1 MVKSPNQ
8 GNSIQVARVSQ
19 SRLMTVF
26 SKTEISNPD
35 RDMWIIGDL
44 FPPFG
49 FTTFAGAV
57 VLCIVSYYLFRKLSS
72 DGKVAVRDYSKNHS
86 WTPIKVTARTWYC
99 SVCEAFLIHG
109 IGVYCDCCGVC
120 ADSECIK
127 KANQT
132 LTCKLVTSNS
142 DVQPHHWV
150 KGNLPLGAVCCQCNE
165 DCSMEP
171 GLIDFQCC
179 WCQRTVHTEC
189 LKQMDDV
196 CDFGPFRSMIVP
208 PSCVQ
213 VARRKGALN
222 KHLLLRGVRDPG
234 WEKWSPLVV
243 VANKKSGN
251 SDGALVLSEF
261 RKYLNPAQV
270 IDLTNRKPPAALQWC
285 VLLAPKVV
293 RVLVA
298 GGDGTISWVLTS
310 SYKLDLDPEPPL
322 AIIPL
327 GTGNDLSRVLGWGKE
342 NSPELD
348 MQKILLNIRDAT
360 LSQLDRWQIEV
371 ISTRH
376 LGIRIPNKTFYM
388 YNYMSVGVDAQ
399 VALSFHNTRDSI
411 FYVYGSRLFNKLL
424 YLCFGTQ
431 QVVTADCKNLE
442 QRLDLYL
449 DGHQVPLPELES
461 IAILNIS
468 SWGAGV
474 NLWGL
479 GDGSSRTTQ
488 SHNDGILEVV
498 GIYSSFHIAQ
508 LQVGISSPIRLGQAR
523 TVEIRLREKA
533 PVQIDGEPW
542 EQHPGTLKVTYVNKC
557 PILINQNDN

>member
-1 MVKSPNQ
+1 
-8 GNSIQVARVSQ
+8 
-19 SRLMTVF
+19 
-26 SKTEISNPD
+26 
-35 RDMWIIGDL
+35 MWLLGDL

-57 VLCIVSYYLFRKLSS
+57 AICILSFYIFKKLSV
-72 DGKVAVRDYSKNHS
+72 DTNVAVRDYSKNHS
-86 WTPIKVTARTWYC
+86 WMPIKVTAKAWYC

-120 ADSECIK
+120 ADPECIK
-127 KANQT
+127 KANQI
-132 LTCKLVTSNS
+132 LRCKIVTSNS
-142 DVQPHHWV
+142 DEQLHHWV
-150 KGNLPLGAVCCQCNE
+150 KGNLPLGATCCECNE

-179 WCQRTVHTEC
+179 WCQRTVHTSC
-189 LKQMDDV
+189 LKKLDEV

-234 WEKWSPLVV
+234 WSNWSPLVV
-243 VANKKSGN
+243 VANRKSGN

-270 IDLTNRKPPAALQWC
+270 IDLTQRKPPAALQWC
-285 VLLAPKVV
+285 VLLAPKVA
-293 RVLVA
+293 RILVA
-298 GGDGTISWVLTS
+298 GGDGTIAWVLTS
-310 SYKLDLDPEPPL
+310 SHKLDLDPEPPL

-327 GTGNDLSRVLGWGKE
+327 GTGNDLSRVLGWGKQNSSELDVPQILRNIE
-342 NSPELD
+342 NS
-348 MQKILLNIRDAT
+348 T
-360 LSQLDRWQIEV
+360 LSQLDRWQLEV
-371 ISTRH
+371 TCTRH
-376 LGIRIPNKTFYM
+376 LGLRIPNKTYFM

-399 VALSFHNTRDSI
+399 VALSFHKTRDSI
-411 FYVYGSRLFNKLL
+411 FYVYGSRVFNKLL

-442 QRLDLYL
+442 QRLDLFL
-449 DGHQVPLPELES
+449 DGKKVTLPELES
-461 IAILNIS
+461 IVVLNIS

-479 GDGSSRTTQ
+479 GDGTSRTSQ
-488 SHNDGILEVV
+488 SYHDGILEVV

-508 LQVGISSPIRLGQAR
+508 LQVGMSSPLRLGQAK
-523 TVEIRLREKA
+523 TVEIRLKEKA

-542 EQHPGTLKVTYVNKC
+542 EQHPGTIKITYINKC
-557 PILINQNDN
+557 PVLVNSNET